1 MPKAPR
7 PMATAKRDF
16 YEVLSVSREASGEEI
31 KSAYRKAALRW
42 HPDRNP
48 DNKHEAGEK
57 FREATE
63 AYSVLSD
70 AQKRQ
75 IYDTYGH
82 AGLSSAAGGQTVDFS
97 IFEGLQDIL
106 GDFFQMDDVFGF
118 GGGRRGR
125 GSRRPQRG
133 ADLRY
138 DVTLSFEEAAAG
150 KKLRIRVPRAEM
162 CDVCSGSGAKPGT
175 SPVTCMMC
183 EGRGQVRHQQSFLV
197 IARTCPQ
204 CLGSGRVLRDPCP
217 NCRGAGRTER
227 DRSLDVEIP
236 AGVETGMRVRLPGEG
251 EAGINAGPR
260 GDLYVL
266 VEVREHPFFDRKGTE
281 MFCTVPITITQAA
294 LGAEIRVP
302 TMSGE
307 EKLKIPEGTQ
317 SGHVFRLKGKGLP
330 SPHGHGRGS
339 LHVRVAVVTPDKLSR
354 EQKRLLEELAATF
367 DHDNRPA
374 ERNSS
379 LFEKVKD
386 IFG

>member
-1 MPKAPR
+1 
-7 PMATAKRDF
+7 MATTKRD
-16 YEVLSVSREASGEEI
+16 YYQVLSVERGASGDEI

-48 DNKHEAGEK
+48 ADKSQAEEK

-82 AGLSSAAGGQTVDFS
+82 AGLSSTGGAGFQNVDFS

-106 GDFFQMDDVFGF
+106 GDFFQVEDVFGF

-125 GSRRPQRG
+125 GGRRAQRG

-138 DVTLSFEEAAAG
+138 DVKLSFEEAAAG
-150 KKLRIRVPRAEM
+150 RKFRIRVPRSET
-162 CDVCSGSGAKPGT
+162 CDTCHGNGAKPGT
-175 SPVTCMMC
+175 SPVTCQPC
-183 EGRGQVRHQQSFLV
+183 GGRGQLNYQQGFFAV
-197 IARTCPQ
+197 TRTCPQ
-204 CLGSGRVLRDPCP
+204 CQGSGRVLRERCP
-217 NCRGAGRTER
+217 DCAGAGKRER
-227 DRSLDVEIP
+227 ERSLDVEIP
-236 AGVETGMRVRLPGEG
+236 PGVETGMRVRLPGEG
-251 EAGINAGPR
+251 ETGSHGGMP

-266 VEVREHPFFDRKGTE
+266 IEVGEHPFFERKGTDL
-281 MFCTVPITITQAA
+281 FCTIPITISQAA
-294 LGAEIRVP
+294 LGTEVRVP
-302 TMSGE
+302 TLHAE

-330 SPHGHGRGS
+330 SPHGHGKGD
-339 LHVRVAVVTPDKLSR
+339 LHVRVRVVVPTKLSR
-354 EQKRLLEELAATF
+354 EQKRLLEELAGTLDA
-367 DHDNRPA
+367 NNQPV

-379 LFEKVKD
+379 FFERVKD
-386 IFG
+386 MFG

>member
-1 MPKAPR
+1 
-7 PMATAKRDF
+7 MATAKRD
-16 YEVLSVSREASGEEI
+16 YYDVLSVGRSASGDEI

-48 DNKHEAGEK
+48 DNKHEAEDK

-75 IYDTYGH
+75 LYDAYGH
-82 AGLSSAAGGQTVDFS
+82 AGVSSGAGPGGFQSVDFS

-106 GDFFQMDDVFGF
+106 GDFFQVDDVFGF
-118 GGGRRGR
+118 GGGARRGR
-125 GSRRPQRG
+125 GRRAQRG

-150 KKLRIRVPRAEM
+150 KKLRIRIPRAEQ
-162 CDVCSGSGAKPGT
+162 CGTCGGTGAKPGT
-175 SPVTCMMC
+175 SPIPCPPC
-183 EGRGQVRHQQSFLV
+183 GGRGQINYQQGFFSV
-197 IARTCPQ
+197 ARTCPQ
-204 CLGSGRVLRDPCP
+204 CQGSGRVLRDPCP
-217 NCRGAGRTER
+217 ECRGAGRVER
-227 DRSLDVEIP
+227 ERTLDVEIP

-251 EAGINAGPR
+251 EVGVHGGPR

-266 VEVREHPFFDRKGTE
+266 IEVREHPFFERKGSDL
-281 MFCTVPITITQAA
+281 FCTIPITISQAA

-302 TMSGE
+302 TMAAE
-307 EKLKIPEGTQ
+307 EKLRIPEGTQ
-317 SGHVFRLKGKGLP
+317 SGQTFRLKGKGLP
-330 SPHGHGRGS
+330 SPHGHGKGD
-339 LHVRVAVVTPDKLSR
+339 LHVRVRVVTPSKLTR
-354 EQKRLLEELAATF
+354 EQKRLLEELSATL
-367 DHDNRPA
+367 DQDNRPA

-379 LFEKVKD
+379 FFEKVKD

>member
-1 MPKAPR
+1 MSP
-7 PMATAKRDF
+7 AKRD
-16 YEVLSVSREASGEEI
+16 YYDVLSVSRSASGDEI

-48 DNKHEAGEK
+48 DNKHEAEEK
-57 FREATE
+57 FREASE
-63 AYSVLSD
+63 AYTVLSD

-82 AGLSSAAGGQTVDFS
+82 AGISSAAGGPGFPNVDFS

-106 GDFFQMDDVFGF
+106 GDFFQVDDVFGF
-118 GGGRRGR
+118 GGGVRRGR
-125 GSRRPQRG
+125 GGRRAQRG

-150 KKLRIRVPRAEM
+150 KKLRIRVPRAEQ
-162 CDVCSGSGAKPGT
+162 CDTCSGTGAKPGT
-175 SPVTCMMC
+175 SPVTCQSC
-183 EGRGQVRHQQSFLV
+183 GGRGQISYQQGFFAMS
-197 IARTCPQ
+197 RTCPQ
-204 CLGSGRVLRDPCP
+204 CQGSGRVLRDPCP
-217 NCRGAGRTER
+217 ACRGAGRVDRE
-227 DRSLDVEIP
+227 RSLDVEIP

-251 EAGINAGPR
+251 EGGTHGGPR

-266 VEVREHPFFDRKGTE
+266 IEVREHPFFERKGSDL
-281 MFCTVPITITQAA
+281 FCTIPVTISQAA
-294 LGAEIRVP
+294 LGAEILVP
-302 TMSGE
+302 TMAGE

-317 SGHVFRLKGKGLP
+317 SGQSFRLKGKGLP
-330 SPHGHGRGS
+330 SPHGRGKGD
-339 LHVRVAVVTPDKLSR
+339 LHVRVRVVIPSKLTR

-367 DHDNRPA
+367 DQDNRPA

-379 LFEKVKD
+379 FFEKVKD

>member
-1 MPKAPR
+1 
-7 PMATAKRDF
+7 MATTKRDY
-16 YEVLSVSREASGEEI
+16 YEVLSVTRSASGDEI

-48 DNKHEAGEK
+48 ENKHEAEER

-75 IYDTYGH
+75 LYDAYGH
-82 AGLSSAAGGQTVDFS
+82 AGVSGPAGGGFQSVDFS

-106 GDFFQMDDVFGF
+106 GDFFQVDDVFGM

-125 GSRRPQRG
+125 GGRRAQRG

-138 DVTLSFEEAAAG
+138 DVTLSFEEAATG
-150 KKLRIRVPRAEM
+150 KTVRIRVPRAEP
-162 CDVCSGSGAKPGT
+162 CDTCGGSGAKPGT
-175 SPVTCMMC
+175 APVTCHQC
-183 EGRGQVRHQQSFLV
+183 GGRGQVTSQHGFVMFS
-197 IARTCPQ
+197 RTCPQ
-204 CLGSGRVLRDPCP
+204 CQGSGRVLRERCP
-217 NCRGAGRTER
+217 ACQGAGHVEHE
-227 DRSLDVEIP
+227 RSLEVAIP
-236 AGVETGMRVRLPGEG
+236 AGVESGMQVRVPGEG
-251 EAGINAGPR
+251 EVGGRGGPR

-266 VEVREHPFFDRKGTE
+266 IDVREHPFFERKGSDL
-281 MFCTVPITITQAA
+281 FCTIPITITQAA
-294 LGAEIRVP
+294 LGDEIRVP

-317 SGHVFRLKGKGLP
+317 SGHIFRLKGKGLP
-330 SPHGHGRGS
+330 SPQGHGKGD
-339 LHVRVAVVTPDKLSR
+339 LNIRVSVVTPSKLTR
-354 EQKRLLEELAATF
+354 EQKRLLEELASTF
-367 DHDNRPA
+367 EHDNRPA

-379 LFEKVKD
+379 FFSKMKD

>member
-1 MPKAPR
+1 
-7 PMATAKRDF
+7 MATAKRDL
-16 YEVLSVSREASGEEI
+16 YEVLSVPRSASGDEI

-48 DNKHEAGEK
+48 NNKHEAEER

-82 AGLSSAAGGQTVDFS
+82 AGLSSVAGGGFQNVDFS
-97 IFEGLQDIL
+97 IFDGLQDIL
-106 GDFFQMDDVFGF
+106 GDFFQVDDVFGF
-118 GGGRRGR
+118 GGGARRGR
-125 GSRRPQRG
+125 GSRRAQRG

-138 DVTLSFEEAAAG
+138 DITLSFEEAAVG
-150 KKLRIRVPRAEM
+150 KRLRIRIPRAEV
-162 CDVCSGSGAKPGT
+162 CDTCSGSGAKPGT
-175 SPVTCMMC
+175 SPLTCNMC

-204 CLGSGRVLRDPCP
+204 CQGSGRVLRDPCP
-217 NCRGAGRTER
+217 ACHGGGRVER
-227 DRSLDVEIP
+227 ERSLDVEIP
-236 AGVETGMRVRLPGEG
+236 AGIESGMRVRLPGEG
-251 EAGINAGPR
+251 ESGTHGGPR

-266 VEVREHPFFDRKGTE
+266 VEVREHDFFERKGSDL
-281 MFCTVPITITQAA
+281 FCTIPITISQAA

-317 SGHVFRLKGKGLP
+317 SGHIFHLKGKGLP
-330 SPHGHGRGS
+330 SPHGHGKGS
-339 LHVRVAVVTPDKLSR
+339 LHVRVRVVTPDKLSR

-367 DHDNRPA
+367 DEDNRPA
-374 ERNSS
+374 QRNSS

>member
-1 MPKAPR
+1 
-7 PMATAKRDF
+7 MAATRRDL
-16 YEVLSVSREASGEEI
+16 YEVLSVERSASADEI

-48 DNKHEAGEK
+48 DNKHEAEEK

-70 AQKRQ
+70 SQKRQ
-75 IYDTYGH
+75 IYDAYGH
-82 AGLSSAAGGQTVDFS
+82 EGLASAGGGSGFASGDFS
-97 IFEGLQDIL
+97 VFEGLQDIL

-118 GGGRRGR
+118 GGGSRRGR
-125 GSRRPQRG
+125 GGRRSQRG

-150 KKLRIRVPRAEM
+150 KKLRIRVPRAET
-162 CDVCSGSGAKPGT
+162 CDTCSGSGAKPGT
-175 SPVTCMMC
+175 APVTCDMC
-183 EGRGQVRHQQSFLV
+183 QGRGQVRHQQSFLV

-204 CLGSGRVLRDPCP
+204 CQGAGRVLREPCP
-217 NCRGAGRTER
+217 GCRGAGRVER
-227 DRSLDVEIP
+227 ERSLEVEIP
-236 AGVETGMRVRLPGEG
+236 PGIESGMRVRHPGDG
-251 EAGINAGPR
+251 EAGTNGGPR

-266 VEVREHPFFDRKGTE
+266 VEVREHPFFERKGSDL
-281 MFCTVPITITQAA
+281 FCTIPITITQAA

-317 SGHVFRLKGKGLP
+317 SGHIFQLKGKGLP
-330 SPHGHGRGS
+330 SPHGHGKGS
-339 LHVRVAVVTPDKLSR
+339 LHVRVRVVIPEKVTR
-354 EQKRLLEELAATF
+354 EQRRLLEELAATI
-367 DHDNRPA
+367 DQDNRPA

-379 LFEKVKD
+379 IFEKVKD